1 VLGVIGSY
9 NGDPQ
14 MKNVWIQSFE
24 HVHAWGE
31 AVNYIETCTTCGA
44 TRDVTPAFVITA
56 QPENT
61 SVTAGE
67 KATFTVAAEGVGV
80 TYCWRY
86 SRDGINWYNTT
97 MEGAKTATLTVP
109 ALVSRNGYKYYCV
122 LTDETGAELV
132 SEIATLTVAAAE
144 LTVADPESVTVTD
157 GDTAQFTVGH
167 VDGYK
172 YSWQYSRDGGTT
184 WYETGMAGYNTATLS
199 VPAPLA
205 RNGYQYR
212 CVVSDGNGSQKTSA
226 VATLTVE
233 KQVTT
238 ITTQPAAATAE
249 NGTAVFS
256 VVVEGKVRGYRWLYS
271 RDGGTTWYETAMT
284 GYNTDTL
291 TVAAI
296 PARDGYCYKVQ
307 IIDQYGQ
314 VIFSDMAE
322 LTVN

>member
-1 VLGVIGSY
+1 MIEPHALPHQVVLNDRRDMTVSGVSAAVTAAVLTEEDKTLLDAHEGIESY
-9 NGDPQ
+9 
-14 MKNVWIQSFE
+14 VAI
-24 HVHAWGE
+24 
-31 AVNYIETCTTCGA
+31 
-44 TRDVTPAFVITA
+44 DVTGTLAK
-56 QPENT
+56 
-61 SVTAGE
+61 GE
-67 KATFTVAAEGVGV
+67 KATFTVKATGIGL
-80 TYCWRY
+80 TY
-86 SRDGINWYNTT
+86 
-97 MEGAKTATLTVP
+97 
-109 ALVSRNGYKYYCV
+109 
-122 LTDETGAELV
+122 
-132 SEIATLTVAAAE
+132 
-144 LTVADPESVTVTD
+144 
-157 GDTAQFTVGH
+157 Q
-167 VDGYK
+167 
-172 YSWQYSRDGGTT
+172 WQYSRDGIAWYDTYAEGATSDTLKIDALTTRNGYQYQCVVTNEAGETLTSEIVQLTVNAELAVAEPQAVEATAGQTVTFTVGEQNDAYTYQWQYSRDGQT
-184 WYETGMAGYNTATLS
+184 WYNTKLEGYNTATLS

-212 CVVSDGNGSQKTSA
+212 CVVSDGNGSEKVSA

-233 KQVTT
+233 KQETT

-256 VVVEGKVRGYRWLYS
+256 VVVEGKVIEYRWLYS

-314 VIFSDMAE
+314 VIMSDVAE

>member
-1 VLGVIGSY
+1 VPL
-9 NGDPQ
+9 
-14 MKNVWIQSFE
+14 
-24 HVHAWGE
+24 
-31 AVNYIETCTTCGA
+31 
-44 TRDVTPAFVITA
+44 PAITA
-56 QPENT
+56 QPEAQ
-61 SVTAGE
+61 TA
-67 KATFTVAAEGVGV
+67 A
-80 TYCWRY
+80 
-86 SRDGINWYNTT
+86 DD
-97 MEGAKTATLTVP
+97 AK
-109 ALVSRNGYKYYCV
+109 
-122 LTDETGAELV
+122 
-132 SEIATLTVAAAE
+132 
-144 LTVADPESVTVTD
+144 
-157 GDTAQFTVGH
+157 AQFTVEATG
-167 VDGYK
+167 GGLTYQ
-172 YSWQYSRDGGTT
+172 WQWKGTGDWANT
-184 WYETGMAGYNTATLS
+184 TLSGYNTATLS

-256 VVVEGKVRGYRWLYS
+256 VVVEGKVREYRWLYS